1 MTLVK
6 DGKTN
11 CSRSII
17 VIRMLGLLQWGF
29 VIGDKNRVQFQIAQK
44 KVGIHNHER
53 VKNLVYGNLLRGN
66 IPEGFG

>member
-11 CSRSII
+11 YSRSII

-29 VIGDKNRVQFQIAQK
+29 VIGEINRVQFQIAQK
-44 KVGIHNHER
+44 KG
-53 VKNLVYGNLLRGN
+53 GNS
-66 IPEGFG
+66 